1 MCYCC
6 NTIRHVIYPAEFM
19 DRITLIFLYQM
30 QWMNG
35 NSLKWRIVRRFP
47 GLPDTE
53 EFSVRDGVRKVEI
66 TGAC

>member
-1 MCYCC
+1 
-6 NTIRHVIYPAEFM
+6 M